1 MPRAKSEVTV
11 PSLEQVEKE
20 RKRIKRDKQ
29 YKKTLRET
37 IGVLI
42 VVAAIAVLVAT
53 LVLPILQVSGVSM
66 YPTLKEDNIV
76 LLYKTKKFERGDI
89 IGFYYQGKI
98 LLKRVIALP
107 GEEINFDADG
117 YVYINGELLNEPY
130 IAEPSLGE
138 CDIELPYKVPEQ
150 EYFVMGDS
158 RSVSGDSRVAAIGT
172 IPAEDIIGR
181 IFLKVWPL
189 NEAETF

>member
-1 MPRAKSEVTV
+1 MPKAKGEVVV

-37 IGVLI
+37 VGVLI

-66 YPTLKEDNIV
+66 YPTLEEDNIV

-98 LLKRVIALP
+98 LLKRVVALP

-117 YVYINGELLNEPY
+117 RVYINGELLDEPY
-130 IAEPSLGE
+130 ITEFSLGE
-138 CDIELPYKVPEQ
+138 CDIELPHKVAEQ

-172 IPAEDIIGR
+172 IPAEDVIGR
-181 IFLKVWPL
+181 IFLRVWPIGD
-189 NEAETF
+189 AKTF